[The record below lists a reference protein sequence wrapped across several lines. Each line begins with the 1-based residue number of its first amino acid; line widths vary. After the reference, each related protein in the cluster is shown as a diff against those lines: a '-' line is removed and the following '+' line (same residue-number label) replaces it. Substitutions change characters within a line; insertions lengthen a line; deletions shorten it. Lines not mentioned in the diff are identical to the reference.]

1 MSENKRIKQ
10 DTGEKESRR
19 VVVYGDRKYLDKV
32 LPVRL
37 PSEKLEKIK
46 QEARELGTSPSALAR
61 IWILDSLRKLDGN
74 GRKEDG

>member
-1 MSENKRIKQ
+1 MEVVNYSGKR
-10 DTGEKESRR
+10 
-19 VVVYGDRKYLDKV
+19 YLDRI

-37 PSEKLEKIK
+37 PAEKLEKIK

-74 GRKEDG
+74 GHKEEGNLSR

>member
-1 MSENKRIKQ
+1 MPGNSKAGRKKNQQSIEVVNYTGKR
-10 DTGEKESRR
+10 
-19 VVVYGDRKYLDKV
+19 YLDRI

-74 GRKEDG
+74 GRREDG

>member
-1 MSENKRIKQ
+1 MAGNSKAGRKKIQESIEVVNYTGKR
-10 DTGEKESRR
+10 
-19 VVVYGDRKYLDKV
+19 YLDRI

-74 GRKEDG
+74 GRG

>member
-19 VVVYGDRKYLDKV
+19 VAVYGDRKYLDKV

-37 PSEKLEKIK
+37 PAEKLEKIK